1 MELMRRAALE
11 RREAGRV
18 PVKYVIV
25 LTKTD
30 KAGKKALKMTRDAV
44 HKSVAELIT
53 SLPDKTES
61 PSDADATSG
70 TNIDAVAGVTAS
82 ADHSPVAASNGSNSS
97 KGQGKSVIEE
107 EDEVTIIETS
117 AFQRLGREA
126 LWEVILKGVL
136 AL

>member
-44 HKSVAELIT
+44 YKSVAELIT
-53 SLPDKTES
+53 SLPDKNEQH
-61 PSDADATSG
+61 SDADAITDTETG
-70 TNIDAVAGVTAS
+70 VIDFV
-82 ADHSPVAASNGSNSS
+82 DHSPVAADSVRSSS
-97 KGQGKSVIEE
+97 KGQGNSVILE
-107 EDEVTIIETS
+107 EDKVTIIETS

-136 AL
+136 AP

>member
-11 RREAGRV
+11 RREAGRA

-44 HKSVAELIT
+44 YKSVAELIT
-53 SLPDKTES
+53 SLPDKNES
-61 PSDADATSG
+61 PSEAESEADT
-70 TNIDAVAGVTAS
+70 DAGVTGVV
-82 ADHSPVAASNGSNSS
+82 DHSPATASIDSNNS
-97 KGQGKSVIEE
+97 KGQGKSVTVV
-107 EDEVTIIETS
+107 EDNEVTIIETS

-136 AL
+136 AP

>member
-30 KAGKKALKMTRDAV
+30 KTGKKALKMTRDAV
-44 HKSVAELIT
+44 YKSVAELIT

-61 PSDADATSG
+61 PLDADADT
-70 TNIDAVAGVTAS
+70 TTDTEAGVTYLVDRSPAT
-82 ADHSPVAASNGSNSS
+82 ADSGSNSN
-97 KGQGKSVIEE
+97 KGPDKSVIEE
-107 EDEVTIIETS
+107 GDELTIIETS

-136 AL
+136 AP

>member
-1 MELMRRAALE
+1 MELMRRAALD

-18 PVKYVIV
+18 RVKYVIV

-44 HKSVAELIT
+44 YKSVAELIT
-53 SLPDKTES
+53 SLPDKNES
-61 PSDADATSG
+61 PSEADAGKQTDTGATDLTDLSH
-70 TNIDAVAGVTAS
+70 VATTDS
-82 ADHSPVAASNGSNSS
+82 GSNTSI
-97 KGQGKSVIEE
+97 GQDKSVIEE

-117 AFQRLGREA
+117 AFQRLGREG

-136 AL
+136 APK